1 MLDIKAI
8 LDELGVDFKSS
19 GKNVGPND
27 VNIDCVF
34 CGADKHLGI
43 TLKA

>member
-1 MLDIKAI
+1 MIDIKAI
-8 LDELGVDFKSS
+8 LGELGIDYKES